1 MNSLVAITI
10 VFVVFAIG
18 DLLATKTKSIV
29 SMLFTVSVVFM
40 VAFWL
45 GLPTTIFEDSTLLAT
60 GKLSVV
66 FLLTHMGT
74 LINFKQLKEQWRTVL
89 IAASG
94 ILGIAILLLAVVGS
108 LLGFEVA
115 LVAAPPIAGGVIAG
129 LLMSDA
135 ATAIGAPDLA
145 ILATILVVIQ
155 GFVGYPVA
163 SLALKK
169 EARLISQKYHA
180 GEITL
185 LKPKETTNLKNTKKK
200 PLDFIP
206 EKYKSSNVYLAKVAL
221 VALLAYFLTN
231 LQISLIGSAI
241 IDQNIMALLLGV
253 IFSELGFLENDILTN
268 SNSFGYLMASLTV
281 LILSSLTQATPQLLW
296 NLLPA
301 ILLALLMGS
310 IGIFILSSL
319 VGRFLKISPWM
330 STAIGI
336 SALFGFP
343 GTFIVTE
350 EVASAESETA
360 EEKEVLIQNMMPQ
373 MLVAGFITVS
383 IGSVILA
390 GIFAPLLVNLFG

>member
-94 ILGIAILLLAVVGS
+94 ILGIAILLLAVVGP

-169 EARLISQKYHA
+169 EARLISQIYHA

-185 LKPKETTNLKNTKKK
+185 P
-200 PLDFIP
+200 
-206 EKYKSSNVYLAKVAL
+206 
-221 VALLAYFLTN
+221 
-231 LQISLIGSAI
+231 
-241 IDQNIMALLLGV
+241 
-253 IFSELGFLENDILTN
+253 
-268 SNSFGYLMASLTV
+268 
-281 LILSSLTQATPQLLW
+281 
-296 NLLPA
+296 
-301 ILLALLMGS
+301 
-310 IGIFILSSL
+310 
-319 VGRFLKISPWM
+319 
-330 STAIGI
+330 
-336 SALFGFP
+336 
-343 GTFIVTE
+343 
-350 EVASAESETA
+350 
-360 EEKEVLIQNMMPQ
+360 
-373 MLVAGFITVS
+373 
-383 IGSVILA
+383 
-390 GIFAPLLVNLFG
+390 